1 MEFRRSNCRLAL
13 STHAKQ
19 FEPFKLKNIF
29 EKEEWINN
37 IGLAHVGI
45 VANLYLKFF
54 ANFL

>member
-45 VANLYLKFF
+45 VANLYLMFF
-54 ANFL
+54 SNFR